1 MGGARLELFD
11 RGVKVKPL
19 EAPCYSRAMA
29 RIDFYQV
36 LGVSRDASDDAIK
49 KAYRK
54 LVFQHH
60 PDRNP
65 DSTHAEPKIRE
76 INAAYEVIGDPDKRR
91 SYDRLNWG
99 DETARDEAADPAV
112 ILDEMEK
119 KLFDEGRKE
128 VFAVLMKDVKRIKSE
143 LALIRERTVA
153 DQGYD
158 TFKEEII
165 LGRASEIME
174 ELVTAEME
182 GRKQRLVEVATEMLL
197 SQDVVKRGNEKGIRS
212 LRGQLEDVFRKG
224 RMKGFAAALELFYE
238 RR

>member
-1 MGGARLELFD
+1 
-11 RGVKVKPL
+11 
-19 EAPCYSRAMA
+19 MA
-29 RIDFYQV
+29 RIDFYRV

-76 INAAYEVIGDPDKRR
+76 INAAYEVVGDPDKRR

-128 VFAVLMKDVKRIKSE
+128 VFAVLMKDVKRIKAE
-143 LALIRERTVA
+143 LAVIRERTVA

-158 TFKEEII
+158 TFKEEMIRE
-165 LGRASEIME
+165 RASEVME

-182 GRKQRLVEVATEMLL
+182 GANSGSSKWRRRCCCPKAW
-197 SQDVVKRGNEKGIRS
+197 SNEAMKEASDRYVDG
-212 LRGQLEDVFRKG
+212 LRRCSAKDG
-224 RMKGFAAALELFYE
+224 
-238 RR
+238 

>member
-1 MGGARLELFD
+1 MT
-11 RGVKVKPL
+11 
-19 EAPCYSRAMA
+19 
-29 RIDFYQV
+29 RIDFYRV

-65 DSTHAEPKIRE
+65 DSAHAEPKIRE
-76 INAAYEVIGDPDKRR
+76 INAAYEVVGDPDKRR

-99 DETARDEAADPAV
+99 DETAWDEAADPAV

-128 VFAVLMKDVKRIKSE
+128 LFAVLMKDVKRIKAE
-143 LALIRERTVA
+143 LAVIRERTVA

-165 LGRASEIME
+165 RERALNVME

-182 GRKQRLVEVATEMLL
+182 GRTRRLVEVATEMLL
-197 SQDVVKRGNEKGIRS
+197 SQGVVKRGDERGVRL
-212 LRGQLEDVFRKG
+212 LRRRLEAAFRKG
-224 RMKGFAAALELFYE
+224 RVHGVASALELFYE
-238 RR
+238 RK

>member
-1 MGGARLELFD
+1 
-11 RGVKVKPL
+11 
-19 EAPCYSRAMA
+19 MA
-29 RIDFYQV
+29 RIDFYRV
-36 LGVSRDASDDAIK
+36 LGVSCDASDDAIK

-65 DSTHAEPKIRE
+65 DSAHAEPKIRE
-76 INAAYEVIGDPDKRR
+76 INAAYEVVGDPEKRR
-91 SYDRLNWG
+91 SYDRLTWG
-99 DETARDEAADPAV
+99 DETTRDEAADPAV
-112 ILDEMEK
+112 IVDEMEQ

-128 VFAVLMKDVKRIKSE
+128 VFAVLMKDVKRIKAE
-143 LALIRERTVA
+143 LAVIRERTVA

-165 LGRASEIME
+165 RERASEVME
-174 ELVTAEME
+174 ELVSAEME
-182 GRKQRLVEVATEMLL
+182 GRKQRLIEVAMEMLL
-197 SQDVVKRGNEKGIRS
+197 SQSVANRSDESGIRL
-212 LRGQLEDVFRKG
+212 LRGRLGEVFRNG

>member
-1 MGGARLELFD
+1 
-11 RGVKVKPL
+11 
-19 EAPCYSRAMA
+19 MA
-29 RIDFYQV
+29 RIDFYRV
-36 LGVSRDASDDAIK
+36 LGVSRDTSDEAIK

-54 LVFQHH
+54 LVFQYH

-65 DSTHAEPKIRE
+65 DNTQAEAKIRDL
-76 INAAYEVIGDPDKRR
+76 NAAYEVIGDPEKRR
-91 SYDRLNWG
+91 TYDRLNWG
-99 DETARDEAADPAV
+99 EEAARDEAADPAV

-143 LALIRERTVA
+143 LAVIRERTVA

-158 TFKEEII
+158 TFKEAII
-165 LGRASEIME
+165 KERASEVME

-182 GRKQRLVEVATEMLL
+182 GRKKRLLEVATEMLL
-197 SQDVVKRGNEKGIRS
+197 SQGVVKRGDEGGIRL
-212 LRGQLEDVFRKG
+212 LRAQLENVFRKG
-224 RMKGFAAALELFYE
+224 RAKGFAAALELFYE

>member
-1 MGGARLELFD
+1 
-11 RGVKVKPL
+11 
-19 EAPCYSRAMA
+19 MA
-29 RIDFYQV
+29 RIDFYRA
-36 LGVSRDASDDAIK
+36 LGVSRDASDEAIK

-65 DSTHAEPKIRE
+65 DSTQAEAKIRDL
-76 INAAYEVIGDPDKRR
+76 NAAYEVIGEPEKRR
-91 SYDRLNWG
+91 TYDRLNWG
-99 DETARDEAADPAV
+99 EEAARDETADPAV
-112 ILDEMEK
+112 ILDEMEM

-128 VFAVLMKDVKRIKSE
+128 VFAILMKDVKRIKAE
-143 LALIRERTVA
+143 LAVIRERTVA

-158 TFKEEII
+158 TFKEAII
-165 LGRASEIME
+165 QERASEVME

-197 SQDVVKRGNEKGIRS
+197 SQGVVKRDDEGGIRS
-212 LRGQLEDVFRKG
+212 LRGQLEDIFRKG
-224 RMKGFAAALELFYE
+224 RAKGFAAALELLYE

>member
-1 MGGARLELFD
+1 
-11 RGVKVKPL
+11 
-19 EAPCYSRAMA
+19 MA
-29 RIDFYQV
+29 RIDFYRA
-36 LGVSRDASDDAIK
+36 LGVSRDASDEAIK

-65 DSTHAEPKIRE
+65 DSTQAEAKIRE
-76 INAAYEVIGDPDKRR
+76 LNAAYEVIGEPEKRR
-91 SYDRLNWG
+91 TYDRLNWG
-99 DETARDEAADPAV
+99 EEAARDEAADPAV

-128 VFAVLMKDVKRIKSE
+128 VFAILMKDVKRIKAE
-143 LALIRERTVA
+143 LAVIRERTVA

-158 TFKEEII
+158 TFKEAII
-165 LGRASEIME
+165 QERASEVME

-197 SQDVVKRGNEKGIRS
+197 SQGVVKRGDEGGLRL

-224 RMKGFAAALELFYE
+224 RAKGFAAALELFYE

>member
-1 MGGARLELFD
+1 
-11 RGVKVKPL
+11 
-19 EAPCYSRAMA
+19 MA
-29 RIDFYQV
+29 RVDFYRV

-76 INAAYEVIGDPDKRR
+76 INAAYEVVGDPEKRR

-99 DETARDEAADPAV
+99 DEAAREEAVDPAV

-128 VFAVLMKDVKRIKSE
+128 VFAVLMKDVTRIKAE
-143 LALIRERTVA
+143 LAMIRERTVA

-158 TFKEEII
+158 TFKEATI
-165 LGRASEIME
+165 RARAAEVMK

-197 SQDVVKRGNEKGIRS
+197 SQGVVKRGDEGGVRVLRERLEK
-212 LRGQLEDVFRKG
+212 VFRTG
-224 RMKGFAAALELFYE
+224 RVKGFLAALELFYE

>member
-1 MGGARLELFD
+1 
-11 RGVKVKPL
+11 
-19 EAPCYSRAMA
+19 MA
-29 RIDFYQV
+29 RIDFYRV

-60 PDRNP
+60 PDHNP
-65 DSTHAEPKIRE
+65 DSAHAEAKIRE
-76 INAAYEVIGDPDKRR
+76 INAAYEVIGDSEKRR
-91 SYDRLNWG
+91 NYDRLNWG
-99 DETARDEAADPAV
+99 DEAARDEAADPAV

-128 VFAVLMKDVKRIKSE
+128 VFAVLMKDVKRIKAE
-143 LALIRERTVA
+143 LAVIRERTVA

-158 TFKEEII
+158 TFKEQIVQE
-165 LGRASEIME
+165 RASEAME
-174 ELVTAEME
+174 EFVTAEME

-197 SQDVVKRGNEKGIRS
+197 SQGVANRGDAGSVRA
-212 LRGQLEDVFRKG
+212 LRGRLEEVFHKG
-224 RMKGFAAALELFYE
+224 RKKGFATALELFYE

>member
-1 MGGARLELFD
+1 
-11 RGVKVKPL
+11 
-19 EAPCYSRAMA
+19 MA
-29 RIDFYQV
+29 RIDFYRV

-60 PDRNP
+60 PDRHP
-65 DSTHAEPKIRE
+65 ESTQAEAKIRE
-76 INAAYEVIGDPDKRR
+76 LNAAYEIIGDPEKRR
-91 SYDRLNWG
+91 NYDRLNWG
-99 DETARDEAADPAV
+99 DETTRDEAIDPAV
-112 ILDEMEK
+112 ILDEMEL

-128 VFAVLMKDVKRIKSE
+128 VFAVLMKDVKRIKAE
-143 LALIRERTVA
+143 LAVIRERTVA

-158 TFKEEII
+158 TFKEAII
-165 LGRASEIME
+165 RERASEAME

-197 SQDVVKRGNEKGIRS
+197 SQGVANRGDEGGVRS
-212 LRGQLEDVFRKG
+212 LRGQLEDVFHKG
-224 RMKGFAAALELFYE
+224 RIKGFASALELFYE

>member
-1 MGGARLELFD
+1 MVRN
-11 RGVKVKPL
+11 
-19 EAPCYSRAMA
+19 
-29 RIDFYQV
+29 DFYRM
-36 LGVSRDASDDAIK
+36 LGVSQDASDDAIK

-54 LVFQHH
+54 LVFQYH

-65 DSTHAEPKIRE
+65 DSTQAEVKIRE
-76 INAAYEVIGDPDKRR
+76 LNAAYEVLGDPEKRR
-91 SYDRLNWG
+91 TYDRLNWG
-99 DETARDEAADPAV
+99 YETERDETTDPAV
-112 ILDEMEK
+112 ILDEMEQ

-128 VFAVLMKDVKRIKSE
+128 VFAVLMKDVKRIKAE
-143 LALIRERTVA
+143 LAVIRERTVA

-165 LGRASEIME
+165 KERASEVME

-182 GRKQRLVEVATEMLL
+182 GRKQRLLDVATEMLL
-197 SQDVVKRGNEKGIRS
+197 SQGVVKRDDKGGIRS
-212 LRGQLEDVFRKG
+212 LRGQLDDTFRKG

>member
-1 MGGARLELFD
+1 
-11 RGVKVKPL
+11 
-19 EAPCYSRAMA
+19 MA
-29 RIDFYQV
+29 RIDFYRV

-65 DSTHAEPKIRE
+65 DSPHAEPKIRE
-76 INAAYEVIGDPDKRR
+76 INEAYEVVGDPEKRR
-91 SYDRLNWG
+91 SYDRLTWG

-112 ILDEMEK
+112 ILDEMEQ

-128 VFAVLMKDVKRIKSE
+128 VFALLMKDVKRIRGE
-143 LALIRERTVA
+143 LAVIRERTVA

-158 TFKEEII
+158 TFKEEVIRE
-165 LGRASEIME
+165 RASEVME

-182 GRKQRLVEVATEMLL
+182 GRKQRLIEVATEMLL
-197 SQDVVKRGNEKGIRS
+197 SQGVLTRRDEGGIRS

>member
-1 MGGARLELFD
+1 
-11 RGVKVKPL
+11 
-19 EAPCYSRAMA
+19 MA
-29 RIDFYQV
+29 RIDFYRV

-54 LVFQHH
+54 LVLQHH

-76 INAAYEVIGDPDKRR
+76 INAAYEVVGDPDKRR

-112 ILDEMEK
+112 ILDEMEQ

-128 VFAVLMKDVKRIKSE
+128 VFAVLMKDVKRIKVD
-143 LALIRERTVA
+143 LAVIRERTVA

-158 TFKEEII
+158 TFKEEMIRE
-165 LGRASEIME
+165 RASEVME
-174 ELVTAEME
+174 ELVTAEMDR
-182 GRKQRLVEVATEMLL
+182 RKQRLVEVATEMLL
-197 SQDVVKRGNEKGIRS
+197 SQGVVKRGDEGGVRS
-212 LRGQLEDVFRKG
+212 LRGRLDEVFRKG

>member
-1 MGGARLELFD
+1 
-11 RGVKVKPL
+11 
-19 EAPCYSRAMA
+19 MA
-29 RIDFYQV
+29 RTDFYRV
-36 LGVSRDASDDAIK
+36 LGVSRDASDDVIK

-99 DETARDEAADPAV
+99 DETPWDEAADPAV

-128 VFAVLMKDVKRIKSE
+128 VFAVLLKDVKRIKAE
-143 LALIRERTVA
+143 LAVIRERTVV

-158 TFKEEII
+158 TFKEEMIRK
-165 LGRASEIME
+165 RASEVMG

-197 SQDVVKRGNEKGIRS
+197 SQDVVKRSDEGGVRS
-212 LRGQLEDVFRKG
+212 LRGGLEEVFRKG

>member
-1 MGGARLELFD
+1 
-11 RGVKVKPL
+11 
-19 EAPCYSRAMA
+19 MA
-29 RIDFYQV
+29 RIDFYRT

-54 LVFQHH
+54 LAFQHH

-65 DSTHAEPKIRE
+65 DSTQAQAKIRDL
-76 INAAYEVIGDPDKRR
+76 NAAYEVIGDPEKRR
-91 SYDRLNWG
+91 TYDRLNWG
-99 DETARDEAADPAV
+99 EEGARDEVADPSV

-128 VFAVLMKDVKRIKSE
+128 VFAILMKDVKRIKAE
-143 LALIRERTVA
+143 LAVIRERTVA

-158 TFKEEII
+158 TFKESII
-165 LGRASEIME
+165 QERASEVME

-182 GRKQRLVEVATEMLL
+182 GRKKRLVEVATEMLL
-197 SQDVVKRGNEKGIRS
+197 SQGVVKRDDTGGVRS
-212 LRGQLEDVFRKG
+212 LREGLEKVFRNG
-224 RMKGFAAALELFYE
+224 RAKGFASALELFYE

>member
-1 MGGARLELFD
+1 
-11 RGVKVKPL
+11 
-19 EAPCYSRAMA
+19 MA
-29 RIDFYQV
+29 RIDFYRV
-36 LGVSRDASDDAIK
+36 LGVSRNASDEAIK

-54 LVFQHH
+54 LAFQHH

-76 INAAYEVIGDPDKRR
+76 INAAYEIIGDPDKRR

-99 DETARDEAADPAV
+99 DEATQDEAADPAV

-128 VFAVLMKDVKRIKSE
+128 VFAIMMKDVKRIKAE
-143 LALIRERTVA
+143 LSLIRERTVA

-158 TFKEEII
+158 TFKEAII
-165 LGRASEIME
+165 QKRASDIME

-197 SQDVVKRGNEKGIRS
+197 SQDVVKRDDERGIRS

>member
-1 MGGARLELFD
+1 
-11 RGVKVKPL
+11 
-19 EAPCYSRAMA
+19 MA
-29 RIDFYQV
+29 RIDFYRV
-36 LGVSRDASDDAIK
+36 LGVSRDTSDEAIK

-65 DSTHAEPKIRE
+65 DSTQAEAKIRDL
-76 INAAYEVIGDPDKRR
+76 NAAYEVIGDPEKRR
-91 SYDRLNWG
+91 TYDRLNWG
-99 DETARDEAADPAV
+99 EEAARDEAADPAV

-128 VFAVLMKDVKRIKSE
+128 VFVVLMKQVKRIKAE
-143 LALIRERTVA
+143 LAVVRERTVA

-158 TFKEEII
+158 TFKEAII
-165 LGRASEIME
+165 RERASEVMD

-182 GRKQRLVEVATEMLL
+182 GRKKRLLEVATEMLL
-197 SQDVVKRGNEKGIRS
+197 FQGVVKRSDEGGIRL
-212 LRGQLEDVFRKG
+212 LRSQLENVFRKG
-224 RMKGFAAALELFYE
+224 RAKGFAAALELFYE

>member
-1 MGGARLELFD
+1 
-11 RGVKVKPL
+11 
-19 EAPCYSRAMA
+19 MA
-29 RIDFYQV
+29 RIDFYRV
-36 LGVSRDASDDAIK
+36 LGLSRDASDEAIK

-65 DSTHAEPKIRE
+65 DSTQAQTKIRDL
-76 INAAYEVIGDPDKRR
+76 NAAYEVVGDPEKRR
-91 SYDRLNWG
+91 TYDRLNWG
-99 DETARDEAADPAV
+99 DEGARDEAADPAV

-128 VFAVLMKDVKRIKSE
+128 VFAVLMKDVKRIKAE
-143 LALIRERTVA
+143 LAVIRERTVA

-158 TFKEEII
+158 TFKEAII
-165 LGRASEIME
+165 QERASEVME
-174 ELVTAEME
+174 ELITAEME
-182 GRKQRLVEVATEMLL
+182 GRKKRLVEVATEMLL
-197 SQDVVKRGNEKGIRS
+197 SQDVVKRDDEGGVRS

>member
-1 MGGARLELFD
+1 
-11 RGVKVKPL
+11 
-19 EAPCYSRAMA
+19 MA
-29 RIDFYQV
+29 RVDFYRV
-36 LGVSRDASDDAIK
+36 LGVSREASDDAIK
-49 KAYRK
+49 TAYRK

-65 DSTHAEPKIRE
+65 DSTHAEAKIRE
-76 INAAYEVIGDPDKRR
+76 LNAAYEVVGDPEKRR

-99 DETARDEAADPAV
+99 DEAAQDEAADPAV

-119 KLFDEGRKE
+119 KLFEEGRKE
-128 VFAVLMKDVKRIKSE
+128 VFAILMKEVKRIKAE
-143 LALIRERTVA
+143 LATIRERTVA

-158 TFKEEII
+158 TFKEAIVQA
-165 LGRASEIME
+165 RASEVME

-182 GRKQRLVEVATEMLL
+182 GRKRRLIEVATEMLL
-197 SQDVVKRGNEKGIRS
+197 SQGVIKRGDEGSIRS

-224 RMKGFAAALELFYE
+224 RKKGFAAALELFYE